1 MRGVADTQAA
11 QQASQQGKKKVE
23 QAMDELKGHGK
34 ASGDVDAGADGSM
47 TSTQMA
53 HGAVKDVKNA
63 GGASQGGK
71 KMRMNQFG
79 KMVPEDQLFAEDGGR
94 TGLEAEG
101 EVFGKGDPH
110 EGKSM

>member
-23 QAMDELKGHGK
+23 RAMDELK
-34 ASGDVDAGADGSM
+34 ASRKSNSDVGANTDGS
-47 TSTQMA
+47 TASTQMA
-53 HGAVKDVKNA
+53 HGAKNVKNA

-71 KMRMNQFG
+71 QLRMNQFG
-79 KMVPEDQLFAEDGGR
+79 KMVPEDQLFAEEGGK
-94 TGLEAEG
+94 TGLEVEG